1 MSPQQRRQRTLEAL
15 TTQTVALAEQTPLL
29 MIFEDVHWIDPTS
42 LEAVG
47 RGIDRIKAVG
57 VLLIITY
64 RPEFEPLWI
73 GRPYVTTLTIRQLAE
88 REIASMIDR
97 VVGNKMLAPNIRQD
111 IIERTDGIPLFVEEM
126 AKAVLEAESEGEARH
141 AASAVSSSAIGV
153 PASLHASLMTRL
165 DRLGPAKEVA
175 QIGAAIGRE
184 FSHALLAAVVRKPE
198 AELGSALDRLI
209 EAGLLFRQGVP
220 PHASYLFKHALVQD
234 AAYGTLLRE
243 PRRALHA
250 RIADTIESRFAD
262 IAETQPELLA
272 RHCTE
277 AGLIEKAAGLWGKA
291 GQRSLAR
298 SALVEAAEQLS
309 RAVDQIASLPGTPA
323 LRREQI
329 KADVALINP
338 LLYLKGFAAPETKA
352 AVERARSHIA
362 QAEALG
368 ETLEDPLLLF
378 SVLWSVWAS
387 NYMASRGAIVRNLAS
402 QFMTLAKE
410 QGATVPLMIGHRTMA
425 ISLAFTGDIAE
436 SRAHFDNAIALY
448 NPAAH
453 RPLATRFGQDAAVVA
468 MSYRSHAVWYLGYPA
483 AAQAD
488 AKQALS
494 DAREIGQATMMFA
507 LSLTAATHIFV
518 GNYTTANE
526 QLKELLSLADEKAT
540 LMWKGYGMASLGC
553 LCAQTN
559 KASQAVQIITS
570 ALAVARSVGAA
581 ILMPWNL
588 SNLARAHAELGEFDD
603 ALRCIAEA
611 ILPSREA
618 RRGGWSRRSI
628 ASPEKS
634 RLGRRNA
641 MERKLARISGVRLKL
656 PASKKQNHGNFAPR

>member
-1 MSPQQRRQRTLEAL
+1 M
-15 TTQTVALAEQTPLL
+15 
-29 MIFEDVHWIDPTS
+29 
-42 LEAVG
+42 
-47 RGIDRIKAVG
+47 
-57 VLLIITY
+57 
-64 RPEFEPLWI
+64 
-73 GRPYVTTLTIRQLAE
+73 
-88 REIASMIDR
+88 
-97 VVGNKMLAPNIRQD
+97 
-111 IIERTDGIPLFVEEM
+111 
-126 AKAVLEAESEGEARH
+126 
-141 AASAVSSSAIGV
+141 
-153 PASLHASLMTRL
+153 
-165 DRLGPAKEVA
+165 
-175 QIGAAIGRE
+175 
-184 FSHALLAAVVRKPE
+184 
-198 AELGSALDRLI
+198 
-209 EAGLLFRQGVP
+209 
-220 PHASYLFKHALVQD
+220 KHSKTA
-234 AAYGTLLRE
+234 
-243 PRRALHA
+243 
-250 RIADTIESRFAD
+250 
-262 IAETQPELLA
+262 
-272 RHCTE
+272 CC
-277 AGLIEKAAGLWGKA
+277 
-291 GQRSLAR
+291 
-298 SALVEAAEQLS
+298 
-309 RAVDQIASLPGTPA
+309 
-323 LRREQI
+323 
-329 KADVALINP
+329 
-338 LLYLKGFAAPETKA
+338 
-352 AVERARSHIA
+352 
-362 QAEALG
+362 
-368 ETLEDPLLLF
+368 
-378 SVLWSVWAS
+378 LWSVWAS

-611 ILPSREA
+611 IAAIEGSEERWMEPEVHRIAGEISLRSPERDGAKASAHFERALEVARKQKAKSWELRAAMSLARLWRDRGRRDEA
-618 RRGGWSRRSI
+618 RELLAPVYGWFTEGFDTI
-628 ASPEKS
+628 DLKEAKAL
-634 RLGRRNA
+634 LG
-641 MERKLARISGVRLKL
+641 ELA
-656 PASKKQNHGNFAPR
+656 P